1 MATAVA
7 TVLLVSVFCI
17 LYMRKK
23 RPHSSFSMLLK
34 QSCSIPPLEPSSMH
48 SRDLSDVESTQF
60 THIFPYQ
67 ELEEATNGFDSK
79 EEVGDGGFGTVYKGT
94 LFIYFCE

>member
-1 MATAVA
+1 
-7 TVLLVSVFCI
+7 
-17 LYMRKK
+17 
-23 RPHSSFSMLLK
+23 MLLK

-94 LFIYFCE
+94 LFIYLFIFVNEKQRFYGWL

>member
-1 MATAVA
+1 
-7 TVLLVSVFCI
+7 
-17 LYMRKK
+17 
-23 RPHSSFSMLLK
+23 
-34 QSCSIPPLEPSSMH
+34 MH

-94 LFIYFCE
+94 LFIYFCEWETKVLWLALILYQHSKFRKKVLGCFKDIYVVYRF